1 MSVKIKRERP
11 DQRRHHRVSAPLY
24 VEVAGHALRASNW
37 SLGGL
42 KLDSYPDPLPAV
54 GEEFTVNVTLPFQ
67 GFDVSFEAKA
77 DVLRLVEEEHTFAL
91 RFIEIGERELELM
104 QHFIEE
110 LVRGSMVDVED
121 TIQRIDVP
129 VTPAS
134 LEPDAKKVIKE
145 APIRRW
151 PVKSIVM
158 SAFYITFGLL
168 VFTYAGVLA
177 YTNFFRM
184 EVQTAVISAPVE
196 TVKAH
201 ADGYIGWKQFRPGD
215 NVRAGE
221 VIIQLYDNA
230 LEREIELADIA
241 VKERKAKL
249 AYLKRRHAAEL
260 ERLKGYATV
269 EIKNVRQ
276 TKIELESLKE
286 RLVLGQKNVGR
297 LKTLYEK
304 GYATQLAL
312 DQALDEVIKLRKE
325 IADRDVELSS
335 RIELADQNFGKRLY
349 TGRDVVGDAQSLEA
363 EVHLA
368 EHEINLA
375 LQRQNSYLN
384 HRDRYAVRSPFD
396 GTILDLPRLDKGN
409 VRRGDVI
416 AIVEQ
421 RRNRHVTAYLNQDEV
436 MHVGIGD
443 EVTLFIPALGEQ
455 LAGRVMGVDR
465 TSGFVQEQD
474 QKHNPGYTWR
484 GPTDRSAKVTIAFSR
499 PDIVANYN
507 KYRSGLPV
515 VVIFERRSTNSF
527 FSASSEKSNFAM

>member
-215 NVRAGE
+215 NVRAGD
-221 VIIQLYDNA
+221 VIIQLYDNS

-276 TKIELESLKE
+276 TKIELEALKE